1 MKIRMLMPVLTVLLV
16 FGLANTA
23 FAQLSCQV
31 ASTPV
36 SRDTD
41 TGHTEVV
48 GDLIFNCIAGT
59 TATTTATIT
68 VDYGVTITNNTAYPA
83 GKTISV
89 TNTSG
94 SFANATP
101 VNMVPSIAGV
111 NNATGQ
117 IVINIPNQTAPAN
130 GSFTLTGVL
139 ASLNAS
145 GKTTLVAN
153 VSVSPGNN
161 VLIQAGQNNATVI
174 TSILPGI
181 LAPII
186 TPNTSVG
193 SLLSSIPVNPAS
205 VGFSTRIRENYID
218 MYRSAAQYNG
228 GFSTNGVQ
236 LLLTFAGIPTGVT
249 LSGCSVTTT
258 SGAVTPT
265 FSSGSGTNITSTN
278 NTVNLEWT
286 TGPSLTAI
294 DDVIFACTTVT
305 AGSSATIPLTPGA
318 ITMTATLAP
327 TGAALGSGNAVL
339 TSATA
344 GQIPR
349 YANNPLPSPP
359 LTVIN
364 ITAAQTNFLIPFVVA
379 ETGFD
384 TGIAIANT
392 TTDPFGTTN
401 GARPQS
407 GNIQFN
413 IFPRVGASCVV
424 TPSSSTVGVG
434 LTSAGILE
442 SGRTYTVLLSELL
455 KVSGSNCPTT
465 ATGYIIGVASFP
477 LGHGSSFVTDFKAF
491 TSYSPV
497 LILPPPALSVCGAG
511 GTSTCARSA
520 LTFEAL
526 NN

>member
-1 MKIRMLMPVLTVLLV
+1 MPVLAVLLV

-23 FAQLSCQV
+23 FAQLSCSV

-48 GDLIFNCIAGT
+48 GDLIFNCTAGT

-83 GKTISV
+83 GKPIAIVNQT
-89 TNTSG
+89 G
-94 SFANATP
+94 SFLAGGSP
-101 VNMVPSIAGV
+101 VISAVT
-111 NNATGQ
+111 NATGQ
-117 IVINIPNQTAPAN
+117 IVITIPAQGVPAN

-139 ASLNAS
+139 ASLANS

-161 VLIQAGQNNATVI
+161 VLIVAGQNNATVI

-186 TPNTSVG
+186 TPNTTVG
-193 SLLSSIPVNPAS
+193 TLLSNIPTNPAA
-205 VGFSTRIRENYID
+205 VGFSVRIRENYID
-218 MYRSAAQYNG
+218 MYRSAAQYNS
-228 GFSTNGVQ
+228 GFATNGVQ

-249 LSGCSVTTT
+249 VSGCTATTT
-258 SGAVTPT
+258 SGAVTAT
-265 FSSGSGTNITSTN
+265 FSSGSGTNITATN
-278 NTVNLEWT
+278 NTVTLEWT

-294 DDVIFACTTVT
+294 DDVTFACTTVS
-305 AGSSATIPLTPGA
+305 AGSSATIPLAPGA
-318 ITMTATLAP
+318 ITLTATLAP
-327 TGAALGSGNAVL
+327 TGSALGSGNAVL
-339 TSATA
+339 TSATT

-349 YANNPLPSPP
+349 YASNPLPSPP

-364 ITAAQTNFLIPFVVA
+364 ITAAQTVFMIPFVVA
-379 ETGFD
+379 ESGFD
-384 TGIAIANT
+384 TGIAMANT

-401 GARPQS
+401 GARPQN
-407 GNIQFN
+407 GNITFN
-413 IFPRVGASCVV
+413 IFPRTGSSCVV
-424 TPSSSTVGVG
+424 TPSNSTTGVG

-455 KVSGSNCPTT
+455 KVTGSNCPTT
-465 ATGYIIGVASFP
+465 MTGYIIGVANFP
-477 LGHGSSFVTDFKAF
+477 LGHGSAFVTNFTGF
-491 TSYSPV
+491 TSSSNV
-497 LILPPPALSVCGAG
+497 LIMVPPALPGA
-511 GTSTCARSA
+511 ARNA
-520 LTFEAL
+520 LVVESL
-526 NN
+526 GH

>member
-1 MKIRMLMPVLTVLLV
+1 MPVLAVLLV

-23 FAQLSCQV
+23 FAQIRCSV

-48 GDLIFNCIAGT
+48 GDLIFNCQGGT
-59 TATTTATIT
+59 TASTTATMTI
-68 VDYGVTITNNTAYPA
+68 DYGVTITNSTNYP
-83 GKTISV
+83 T
-89 TNTSG
+89 
-94 SFANATP
+94 ATP
-101 VNMVPSIAGV
+101 VSKPISITNVNGTFAVAGQVPTIASV

-117 IVINIPNQTAPAN
+117 IVITIPAQPTPNTPGTGA

-161 VLIQAGQNNATVI
+161 VLIVAGQNNATVI

-186 TPNTSVG
+186 TPNSGGVG
-193 SLLSSIPVNPAS
+193 NLLSSVPTNPAA

-218 MYRSAAQYNG
+218 MYRSQSQYNSG
-228 GFSTNGVQ
+228 AATQGVQ
-236 LLLTFAGIPTGVT
+236 LLLTFAGIPTGVS
-249 LSGCSVTTT
+249 LGGCSTSVT
-258 SGAVTPT
+258 SGTVSTT
-265 FSSGSGTNITSTN
+265 FASGSTITSTN
-278 NTVNLEWT
+278 NTVTIEFT
-286 TGPSLTAI
+286 GAGPSLTSI

-305 AGSSATIPLTPGA
+305 AGSSATIPLAPGA
-318 ITMTATLAP
+318 ITLTATLAP
-327 TGAALGSGNAVL
+327 TGAALGSSNAVL
-339 TSATA
+339 TSGTT

-364 ITAAQTNFLIPFVVA
+364 ITPAQTTFLIPFVVS
-379 ETGFD
+379 ESGFD

-401 GARPQS
+401 GARPQN
-407 GNIQFN
+407 GNITFN
-413 IFPRVGASCVV
+413 IYPRVGSSCVV
-424 TPSSSTVGVG
+424 TPNSGTVGVG

-442 SGRTYTVLLSELL
+442 SGRTYSVLLSELL
-455 KVSGSNCPTT
+455 KVSGANCPTT
-465 ATGYIIGVASFP
+465 ATGYIIGVANFP

-497 LILPPPALSVCGAG
+497 LIIATPSFVPRNALI
-511 GTSTCARSA
+511 
-520 LTFEAL
+520 FEAL
-526 NN
+526 GN

>member
-1 MKIRMLMPVLTVLLV
+1 V
-16 FGLANTA
+16 
-23 FAQLSCQV
+23 
-31 ASTPV
+31 
-36 SRDTD
+36 
-41 TGHTEVV
+41 
-48 GDLIFNCIAGT
+48 
-59 TATTTATIT
+59 
-68 VDYGVTITNNTAYPA
+68 
-83 GKTISV
+83 
-89 TNTSG
+89 
-94 SFANATP
+94 
-101 VNMVPSIAGV
+101 
-111 NNATGQ
+111 
-117 IVINIPNQTAPAN
+117 

-145 GKTTLVAN
+145 GKTTLVAG

-161 VLIQAGQNNATVI
+161 VLIVAGQNNATVI

-186 TPNTSVG
+186 TPNTGGVG
-193 SLLSSIPVNPAS
+193 NLLASFPVNPA
-205 VGFSTRIRENYID
+205 VPPAYNGFSVRIRENYID
-218 MYRSAAQYNG
+218 MYRSAATYNS

-236 LLLTFAGIPTGVT
+236 LLLTFAGIPTGVSLGT
-249 LSGCSVTTT
+249 CTTSVT
-258 SGAVTPT
+258 SGAVSTT
-265 FSSGSGTNITSTN
+265 FASGSTITSTN
-278 NTVNLEWT
+278 NTVTIEWT
-286 TGPSLTAI
+286 TAPSTSSI
-294 DDVIFACTTVT
+294 DDVIFACASVS
-305 AGSSATIPLTPGA
+305 AGSTATIPLTPGA

-339 TSATA
+339 TSATT

-364 ITAAQTNFLIPFVVA
+364 ITASQTNFLIPFVVS
-379 ETGFD
+379 ESGFD

-442 SGRTYTVLLSELL
+442 SGRTYSVLLSELL

-465 ATGYIIGVASFP
+465 ATGYIIGVANFP
-477 LGHGSSFVTDFKAF
+477 LAHGSSFVTDFKAF

-497 LILPPPALSVCGAG
+497 LILAPP
-511 GTSTCARSA
+511 STNPRNA
-520 LTFEAL
+520 LTVEAL

>member
-1 MKIRMLMPVLTVLLV
+1 MPVLAVMLV

-48 GDLIFNCIAGT
+48 GDLIFNCIGGT
-59 TATTTATIT
+59 TATTTATMTI
-68 VDYGVTITNNTAYPA
+68 DYGVTLTNSTSFPTLKPIGITNA
-83 GKTISV
+83 
-89 TNTSG
+89 SG
-94 SFANATP
+94 SFLNPPFKPT
-101 VNMVPSIAGV
+101 IASV

-117 IVINIPNQTAPAN
+117 VVISIMGQAAPPGD

-145 GKTTLVAN
+145 GKTNLIAN

-161 VLIQAGQNNATVI
+161 VLIVAGQNNATVI

-181 LAPII
+181 LAPVI
-186 TPNTSVG
+186 TPNTG
-193 SLLSSIPVNPAS
+193 GAGNLLASFPANPAT
-205 VGFSTRIRENYID
+205 VGFSVRIRENYID
-218 MYRSAAQYNG
+218 MYRSGAQFNSG
-228 GFSTNGVQ
+228 NVNPANQGVQ
-236 LLLTFAGIPTGVT
+236 LLLTFAGIPTGVS
-249 LSGCSVTTT
+249 LGSCSTTVT
-258 SGAVTPT
+258 SGAVSTT
-265 FSSGSGTNITSTN
+265 FASGSTITGTN
-278 NTVNLEWT
+278 NTVTIEWT
-286 TGPSLTAI
+286 TGPSLTSI
-294 DDVIFACTTVT
+294 DDVTFACTSVS
-305 AGSSATIPLTPGA
+305 AGSSATIPLTPGS

-327 TGAALGSGNAVL
+327 TGNALGSSNSVL
-339 TSATA
+339 TSATT

-379 ETGFD
+379 ESGFD

-401 GARPQS
+401 GARPQN
-407 GNIQFN
+407 GNITFN
-413 IFPRVGASCVV
+413 IFPRTGSSCVV
-424 TPSSSTVGVG
+424 TPSGSTVGVG

-442 SGRTYTVLLSELL
+442 SGRTYSVLLSELL

-465 ATGYIIGVASFP
+465 ATGYIIGVANFP

-497 LILPPPALSVCGAG
+497 LIIPPPSLSVCGAG
-511 GTSTCARSA
+511 SSTCARNA

>member
-1 MKIRMLMPVLTVLLV
+1 MKIRMLMPVLAVMLV

-23 FAQLSCQV
+23 FAQLSCSV

-48 GDLIFNCIAGT
+48 GDLIFNCAGGGT
-59 TATTTATIT
+59 PTTTATVTI
-68 VDYGVTITNNTAYPA
+68 DYGVTITNNTAYPT
-83 GKTISV
+83 GKPINIV
-89 TNTSG
+89 NTSG
-94 SFANATP
+94 NFATP
-101 VNMVPSIAGV
+101 ASQMPTIAAV

-117 IVINIPNQTAPAN
+117 IVINIPAQASPSTNSP

-145 GKTTLVAN
+145 GKTNLVAG

-161 VLIQAGQNNATVI
+161 VLIVAGQNNATVI

-181 LAPII
+181 LAPVI
-186 TPNTSVG
+186 TPNTG
-193 SLLSSIPVNPAS
+193 GAGNLLASFPINPAA
-205 VGFSTRIRENYID
+205 VGFSVRIRENYID
-218 MYRSAAQYNG
+218 MYRSAAQYNS
-228 GFSTNGVQ
+228 GFATNGVQ
-236 LLLTFAGIPTGVT
+236 LLLTFAGIPTGVS
-249 LSGCSVTTT
+249 LGSCSTSVT
-258 SGAVTPT
+258 SGAVSTT
-265 FSSGSGTNITSTN
+265 FASGSTITSTN
-278 NTVNLEWT
+278 NTVTIEWT
-286 TGPSLTAI
+286 SQPSTSSI
-294 DDVIFACTTVT
+294 DDVIFACTSTS
-305 AGSSATIPLTPGA
+305 AGSTATIPLTPGA

-327 TGAALGSGNAVL
+327 TGAALGSSNAVL
-339 TSATA
+339 TSATT

-364 ITAAQTNFLIPFVVA
+364 ITASQTNFLIPFVVS
-379 ETGFD
+379 ESGFD
-384 TGIAIANT
+384 TGIAMANT
-392 TTDPFGTTN
+392 TTDPFGATN
-401 GARPQS
+401 GARPQN
-407 GNIQFN
+407 GNLTFN
-413 IFPRVGASCVV
+413 IYPRVGASCVV

-442 SGRTYTVLLSELL
+442 SGRTYSVLLSELL
-455 KVSGSNCPTT
+455 KVAGSNCPTT
-465 ATGYIIGVASFP
+465 ATGYIIGVANFP

-497 LILPPPALSVCGAG
+497 LIIPPPSLSGQ
-511 GTSTCARSA
+511 ARNS
-520 LTFEAL
+520 LTVEAL

>member
-1 MKIRMLMPVLTVLLV
+1 MPVLAVLLV

-23 FAQLSCQV
+23 FAQVSCSV

-48 GDLIFNCIAGT
+48 GDLIFNCQGGT
-59 TATTTATIT
+59 TATTTATMTI
-68 VDYGVTITNNTAYPA
+68 DYGVTITNATNYP
-83 GKTISV
+83 T
-89 TNTSG
+89 
-94 SFANATP
+94 ATP
-101 VNMVPSIAGV
+101 VSKPISVSNVNGTFATAGQTPSIASV

-117 IVINIPNQTAPAN
+117 IVITIPAQPNPSAGGGV

-161 VLIQAGQNNATVI
+161 VLIVAGQNNATVI

-186 TPNTSVG
+186 TPNTTVG
-193 SLLSSIPVNPAS
+193 TVLSSLPVNPVTSTSSPAFS
-205 VGFSTRIRENYID
+205 FSTRIRENYID
-218 MYRSAAQYNG
+218 MFRSQAQYNSG
-228 GFSTNGVQ
+228 AATQGVS

-249 LSGCSVTTT
+249 ISGCTVTTT
-258 SGAVTPT
+258 SGTVTPT

-278 NTVNLEWT
+278 NTVTLEWT
-286 TGPSLTAI
+286 GGPSLTSI
-294 DDVIFACTTVT
+294 DDVIFACTSFA
-305 AGSSATIPLTPGA
+305 AGSSATIPLTPGSV
-318 ITMTATLAP
+318 TMTATLAP
-327 TGAALGSGNAVL
+327 TGNALGSSNSVL
-339 TSATA
+339 TGATT

-364 ITAAQTNFLIPFVVA
+364 ITAAQTTFLIPFVVA
-379 ETGFD
+379 ESGFD

-401 GARPQS
+401 GARPQA
-407 GNIQFN
+407 GNITFN

-424 TPSSSTVGVG
+424 TPSTGTVGVG

-442 SGRTYTVLLSELL
+442 SGRTYSVLLTELL
-455 KVSGSNCPTT
+455 KVAGSNCPTT

-477 LGHGSSFVTDFKAF
+477 LGHGASFVTDFKGF
-491 TSYSPV
+491 TSASPV
-497 LILPPPALSVCGAG
+497 LILPPPSLPGN
-511 GTSTCARSA
+511 ARNA

>member
-1 MKIRMLMPVLTVLLV
+1 MKIRMLMPVLAVLLV

-23 FAQLSCQV
+23 FAQLSCSV

-48 GDLIFNCIAGT
+48 GDLIFNCVAGT

-68 VDYGVTITNNTAYPA
+68 VDYGVTITNSTGYPA
-83 GKTISV
+83 TKPISI
-89 TNTSG
+89 TNLTG
-94 SFANATP
+94 SFTTAI
-101 VNMVPSIAGV
+101 PSIAAV
-111 NNATGQ
+111 TNATGQ
-117 IVINIPNQTAPAN
+117 IVINIPGQAAPAN

-181 LAPII
+181 LAPVLV
-186 TPNTSVG
+186 TPTTPGILTASF
-193 SLLSSIPVNPAS
+193 PANPAA
-205 VGFSTRIRENYID
+205 VGFNARIRENYID

-236 LLLTFAGIPTGVT
+236 LLLTFAGIPTGVS
-249 LSGCSVTTT
+249 LGGCSTTTT
-258 SGAVTPT
+258 SGAVTIT
-265 FSSGSGTNITSTN
+265 FASGTTITGTN
-278 NTVNLEWT
+278 NTVTLEWT

-294 DDVIFACTTVT
+294 DDVIFSCNSVSAS
-305 AGSSATIPLTPGA
+305 SSATIPLTPGA

-327 TGAALGSGNAVL
+327 TGAALSSSGGVL
-339 TSATA
+339 TSSTT

-364 ITAAQTNFLIPFVVA
+364 ITAAQTIMLIPFAVSA
-379 ETGFD
+379 SGFD

-401 GARPQS
+401 GARPQN
-407 GNIQFN
+407 GNLVFN
-413 IFPRVGASCVV
+413 IFPRTGSSCVV
-424 TPSSSTVGVG
+424 TPSTSTVGVG

-442 SGRTYTVLLSELL
+442 SGRTYSVLFSELL
-455 KVSGSNCPTT
+455 RVTGSSCPTT
-465 ATGYIIGVASFP
+465 ATGYIFVTANFP
-477 LGHGSSFVTDFKAF
+477 LGHGSAFVTNFTGF
-491 TSYSPV
+491 TSASNV
-497 LILPPPALSVCGAG
+497 LILTPPTAATPRNAVTVESLGH
-511 GTSTCARSA
+511 
-520 LTFEAL
+520 
-526 NN
+526 